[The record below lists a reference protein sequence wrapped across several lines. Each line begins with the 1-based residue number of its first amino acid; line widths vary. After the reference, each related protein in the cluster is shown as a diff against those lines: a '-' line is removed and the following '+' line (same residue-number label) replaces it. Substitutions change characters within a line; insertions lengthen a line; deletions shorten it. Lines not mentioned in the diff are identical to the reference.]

1 MSKTKKGKPD
11 FADLDKDGNKKEPMK
26 AAAKTAKLK
35 ARKKPFAKSEE
46 DNEEKQK
53 GVDGKACWKG
63 YKKAG
68 TKKKGGKTVDN
79 CVPTGKKPKKKKQMN
94 ENTLISSFINCVLEK
109 KYSEADKYL
118 TDILT
123 SKMQQRIEGELS
135 TPLF

>member
-1 MSKTKKGKPD
+1 MSKHKPD
-11 FADLDKDGNKKEPMK
+11 FPDLDKDGNKKEPMK
-26 AAAKTAKLK
+26 AAAKTAKMK
-35 ARKKPFAKSEE
+35 AHKKPFAKSKP
-46 DNEEKQK
+46 EEKQK
-53 GVDGKACWKG
+53 KG
-63 YKKAG
+63 
-68 TKKKGGKTVDN
+68 KKKPN
-79 CVPTGKKPKKKKQMN
+79 KKEQMN